1 MSKASSDPPADLE
14 KGLKVAAIDE
24 EDVGVVDTCMASC
37 IKATVDVIVEAY
49 TLFFVGAIAWTVNN
63 SQNWWDQWQCIL
75 VISAMVILTILITPK
90 LKNGLVRRYA
100 TKPTPSSDCC
110 DVSAKLLS

>member
-24 EDVGVVDTCMASC
+24 EEDVMVGAH
-37 IKATVDVIVEAY
+37 
-49 TLFFVGAIAWTVNN
+49 TLFCVGAIAWTVKN
-63 SQNWWDQWQCIL
+63 SHNWWDQWQCIL
-75 VISAMVILTILITPK
+75 FISAMVIYTLLITPK
-90 LKNGLVRRYA
+90 LKNGLVRKYA
-100 TKPTPSSDCC
+100 TKPTPASDC